1 MKRDPRRNA
10 IGIGLFLCVERGEKK
25 TSSVIA
31 RDEKERS
38 NFMIFIEERSTKQTF
53 VRLTFPFPSFFVT
66 VTSFFEYIYI
76 YTRIET

>member
-10 IGIGLFLCVERGEKK
+10 IGIGLFLCVERGEKKK

-66 VTSFFEYIYI
+66 VTGFFEYI